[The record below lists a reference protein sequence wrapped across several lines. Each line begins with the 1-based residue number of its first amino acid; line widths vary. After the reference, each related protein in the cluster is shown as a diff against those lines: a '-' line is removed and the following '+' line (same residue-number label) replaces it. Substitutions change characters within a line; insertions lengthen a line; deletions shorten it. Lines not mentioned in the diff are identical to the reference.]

1 MKNLSTLIH
10 GLLCGLML
18 PFAGAASALRK
29 VIFVSF
35 LSGIILVGAVSAW
48 GLSMEIAPGS
58 QTVAVGD
65 AATVGVWVRGLA
77 AGEAIG
83 AFDVTVGFD
92 PSIFSV
98 QVVTFYNSLGGLTET
113 MVGADLPSVSEIR
126 AWEVSLLLPAD
137 LVPLQPGPDLELF
150 SLTFLANAPGISA
163 FGFNNVILSD
173 ANGDPV
179 VPTSI
184 NSGSAT
190 VLGTQS
196 VPEPST
202 LLLLGAGLVGI
213 GLLRRRA

>member
-1 MKNLSTLIH
+1 
-10 GLLCGLML
+10 ML
-18 PFAGAASALRK
+18 TLRK
-29 VIFVSF
+29 TLFASF

-48 GLSMEIAPGS
+48 GLSLEFDPVS

-65 AATVGVWVRGLA
+65 QATVGVWVRGLA

-92 PSIFSV
+92 PSIFSLQLV
-98 QVVTFYNSLGGLTET
+98 AFYNSLGGLTET
-113 MVGADLPSVSEIR
+113 IAGADLPSASEIR

-173 ANGDPV
+173 ANGVPLDP
-179 VPTSI
+179 SLG
-184 NSGSAT
+184 SGSAT
-190 VLGTQS
+190 VQGTQP

-213 GLLRRRA
+213 GLLRRRT